1 MLLDL
6 GEDPVTIYAFCPA
19 AGFDFFESKIFPC
32 LCRDGF
38 HRPFYIIHEIHML
51 VEIEI
56 AQPDTELFIEV
67 DFFQLRQFLEWIV
80 EGTWYFRNRYL

>member
-1 MLLDL
+1 
-6 GEDPVTIYAFCPA
+6 
-19 AGFDFFESKIFPC
+19 
-32 LCRDGF
+32 
-38 HRPFYIIHEIHML
+38 ML

-56 AQPDTELFIEV
+56 AQPDIEFFIEV